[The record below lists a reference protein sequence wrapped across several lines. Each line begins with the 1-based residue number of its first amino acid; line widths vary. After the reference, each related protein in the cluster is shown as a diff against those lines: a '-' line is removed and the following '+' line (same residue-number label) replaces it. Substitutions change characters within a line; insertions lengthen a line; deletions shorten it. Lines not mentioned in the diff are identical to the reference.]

1 LGLNAFDIIE
11 KQGDLTAMMDRVV
24 ANDRL
29 GHAYIFEGMMGAG
42 QEDMAL
48 YLAAGL
54 NCLNPSITGQPCGEC
69 NHCVRILRE
78 DYPDVLHVRPGD
90 DKGNDKTK
98 ANIFAT
104 DEEIEQAKQA
114 EDKAKPESNA
124 IKIDQ
129 VRELKHR
136 MSMSSTEGNHQIFV
150 IHEAEKMTTGAA
162 NSLLKFIEEPYENM
176 HIFLITSNQDA
187 LLPTILSRCQMIHFP
202 ELRKAQ
208 VKQVF
213 EAAGI
218 KASLATTLSYL
229 TNDVEEA
236 KDLADN
242 ETFQTQIVQSIQ
254 WIDLMVK
261 GDPRGLT
268 MVQSDWVK
276 DKPSRKAMIQA
287 LNLVGFHFH
296 DLLYLKLGSNDDQ
309 SQMDKLVFPNDLGK
323 YQTMLKHLDA
333 ALITKGL
340 HLVGKAQRMIR
351 ANVAPQAAMEYLV
364 LAFWKK

>member
-1 LGLNAFDIIE
+1 
-11 KQGDLTAMMDRVV
+11 MV
-24 ANDRL
+24 A
-29 GHAYIFEGMMGAG
+29 
-42 QEDMAL
+42 QP
-48 YLAAGL
+48 LAEQIGK
-54 NCLNPSITGQPCGEC
+54 IQPQAP
-69 NHCVRILRE
+69 
-78 DYPDVLHVRPGD
+78 PDG
-90 DKGNDKTK
+90 
-98 ANIFAT
+98 I
-104 DEEIEQAKQA
+104 EIEQAKQS

-242 ETFQTQIVQSIQ
+242 ETFQTQIGQSIQ

-287 LNLVGFHFH
+287 LNL
-296 DLLYLKLGSNDDQ
+296 DQ

-323 YQTMLKHLDA
+323 YQTMLKQLDA

>member
-1 LGLNAFDIIE
+1 MGLNAFDIIE

-104 DEEIEQAKQA
+104 DEEIEQAKQS

-162 NSLLKFIEEPYENM
+162 NSLLKFIEEPYEIC
-176 HIFLITSNQDA
+176 IFS
-187 LLPTILSRCQMIHFP
+187 
-202 ELRKAQ
+202 
-208 VKQVF
+208 
-213 EAAGI
+213 
-218 KASLATTLSYL
+218 
-229 TNDVEEA
+229 
-236 KDLADN
+236 
-242 ETFQTQIVQSIQ
+242 
-254 WIDLMVK
+254 
-261 GDPRGLT
+261 
-268 MVQSDWVK
+268 
-276 DKPSRKAMIQA
+276 
-287 LNLVGFHFH
+287 
-296 DLLYLKLGSNDDQ
+296 
-309 SQMDKLVFPNDLGK
+309 
-323 YQTMLKHLDA
+323 
-333 ALITKGL
+333 
-340 HLVGKAQRMIR
+340 
-351 ANVAPQAAMEYLV
+351 
-364 LAFWKK
+364 